1 MLCKGGGCFYS
12 QHTGTVTKRKGV
24 VKCHRCNQTES
35 CWQRQ
40 ECQGREA
47 WLYACMCAWGWQ
59 PQLAAP
65 AARLQQRV
73 KQNKKAQ
80 RVGRVPGER
89 DLVSL
94 GCLRR

>member
-1 MLCKGGGCFYS
+1 MS
-12 QHTGTVTKRKGV
+12 NVIAVTKQKAVGKG
-24 VKCHRCNQTES
+24 KS
-35 CWQRQ
+35 A
-40 ECQGREA
+40 REGKRGV
-47 WLYACMCAWGWQ
+47 MPVCAWGWQ